1 MKRYFLVLLAYF
13 VCVSA
18 GSAWALFESNKE
30 LVNSAKITMA
40 EAIETAVQTV
50 PGKAVEAVIDQED
63 KRTVFEVEIIDTTGK
78 TVEVYIDAQTGDT
91 RNIEKE

>member
-1 MKRYFLVLLAYF
+1 MKRYFIVLIVFF
-13 VCVSA
+13 VSVSA

-40 EAIETAVQTV
+40 EAIEAAVHAV

-63 KRTVFEVEIIDTTGK
+63 KRTVFKVEIIDAMGK